1 MACSVTAELEPTV
14 AVPVP
19 DPLDVKYANATPA
32 TARAQVQPSA
42 IKRPLLGDPAH
53 FFPPSLLM
61 DGLRR
66 HDSGKGDIDE

>member
-19 DPLDVKYANATPA
+19 DPLDVKYANAMPA

-42 IKRPLLGDPAH
+42 TNALFLVIQRISSPYLI
-53 FFPPSLLM
+53 
-61 DGLRR
+61 DGW
-66 HDSGKGDIDE
+66 DAEP